1 MKRKN
6 PEPGPNE
13 PILNQKKI
21 ADKLKELR
29 IQSGYTQMEIADK
42 LEVTVAYI
50 SSIESG
56 RSKLN
61 LRTLLCYSCAARFLA
76 LASNTSAEAEACQAR
91 VPEGISMLGMYGNG
105 EFCPLPG
112 NKTGKLHN
120 FFHNFTF
127 TIMAV

>member
-61 LRTLLCYSCAARFLA
+61 LRTLLCYSEVCHVPAEVFI
-76 LASNTSAEAEACQAR
+76 SAGREDNSSPLYET
-91 VPEGISMLGMYGNG
+91 PEDIRIRYTLLNYTTEEKKKILHMLKYWRR
-105 EFCPLPG
+105 
-112 NKTGKLHN
+112 K
-120 FFHNFTF
+120 
-127 TIMAV
+127 